1 MTRSAFH
8 SDRDKS
14 ALVAVGL
21 MMIVA
26 ALGAID
32 AVIVRKVSP
41 ELHPFMIGFTRA
53 LFGCLAFLPFI
64 LMRPRILRSQFR
76 FLHALR
82 AALKLASL
90 IAFFFAFAQAP
101 LADVT
106 AIAFA
111 APIFVSMGAWVFL
124 AESPRRLRV
133 IAVIVGFVGVLLVLR
148 PGQGEAV
155 PLGLLFALAGA
166 LLTAVIQLMLKP
178 MTGRDRPET
187 LVAWNLIVTVPIA
200 AIPALLVWMQP
211 DLITWGLLILQGV
224 LGALNMGLVTKA
236 FSMAEAS
243 LLVPI
248 DFLRLPFVAVL
259 GYLMFGQIVPL
270 STWLG
275 GAAIFV
281 ATILMAR
288 SARVRRGAEF

>member
-1 MTRSAFH
+1 M
-8 SDRDKS
+8 
-14 ALVAVGL
+14 
-21 MMIVA
+21 
-26 ALGAID
+26 
-32 AVIVRKVSP
+32 P
-41 ELHPFMIGFTRA
+41 ELSPDD
-53 LFGCLAFLPFI
+53 
-64 LMRPRILRSQFR
+64 
-76 FLHALR
+76 
-82 AALKLASL
+82 
-90 IAFFFAFAQAP
+90 IA
-101 LADVT
+101 DR
-106 AIAFA
+106 
-111 APIFVSMGAWVFL
+111 MDG
-124 AESPRRLRV
+124 RLRV